1 MVESL
6 YSTIS
11 CKDSDRLLVDFVPC
25 DFVVAMISRSLRS
38 GLAAIALT
46 GLGTMTY
53 GEETVPG
60 DAQPK
65 INFEDHIKPIFR
77 QHCLNC
83 HNQSEAKGGL
93 ALDSMAALM
102 SGGGSGEI
110 VYDGDAQG
118 SRLWQLIAHEDTP
131 VMPPGQDKIPEEQ
144 IKLVAAWI
152 QGGMLE
158 NSGSKAKKK
167 KANAMAFVSTG
178 SGKPDGPPPMP
189 EVIPQ
194 AVPVVTERAAA
205 IPAIAAS
212 PWAPLVAIA
221 GQRQIVLYHGE
232 SGELLGILPFPEGIA
247 QSLRFSRDGSY
258 LIAGGGEH
266 SALGIAAIFNIKTGE
281 RIAEVGD
288 EYDVAFDADV
298 NDTMTKVALGGPQ
311 KMLRIYS
318 TADGEKLFDIKK
330 HTDWIY
336 AVAFSPDGVLIASGD
351 RSAGLVVWES
361 ATGQPYLDLTEHK
374 GAINDIAWRDDS
386 NVFASASDDGSIKL
400 WDIVSGKSIK
410 TINAHTGGVTSVAFD
425 HQGRLVSAGKDKKFK
440 LWDAN
445 GNLVREFPAMGEQV
459 LTVAIS
465 HDGSRIIAGDWNGEV
480 RMVQSEKPEASLS
493 LAANPP
499 PAAERLKVQVE
510 KLAAIEPDFQKSLA
524 QSNDLAGKLSEAV
537 KQHQALVAQRDQ
549 KNAAAKAAEDA
560 ATALV
565 AKADAAAGEIQKLT
579 SSTRDMHDL
588 VIAARLA
595 SLETTESQ
603 TLVADRESALAESLS
618 KAAQLRRDQI
628 ARRAESLVKREE
640 SKKMVAEVAAMK
652 EQIAKAES
660 AVAAAKSAAEAF
672 APEHAKVVS
681 AKASI
686 EKLVEQLRAAAVE

>member
-1 MVESL
+1 
-6 YSTIS
+6 
-11 CKDSDRLLVDFVPC
+11 
-25 DFVVAMISRSLRS
+25 MISKSFRS
-38 GLAAIALT
+38 GLAGIALA
-46 GLGTMTY
+46 GLSTMTY

-93 ALDSMAALM
+93 ALDSMTAVM

-110 VYDGDAQG
+110 VYDGDHEG

-131 VMPPGQDKIPEEQ
+131 VMPPGQDKMPEEQ
-144 IKLVAAWI
+144 INLVAAWI

-167 KANAMAFVSTG
+167 KANAMAFASTG
-178 SGKPDGPPPMP
+178 SGKPEGPPPMP

-205 IPAIAAS
+205 ISAVAAS
-212 PWAPLVAIA
+212 PWAPLIAIA

-266 SALGIAAIFNIKTGE
+266 SSLGMAAIFDIKTGE

-318 TADGEKLFDIKK
+318 TTDGEKLFDIKK

-351 RSAGLVVWES
+351 RSAGLVVWE
-361 ATGQPYLDLTEHK
+361 AETGQTYLDLTEHK

-386 NVFASASDDGSIKL
+386 NVFASASDDGTIKL
-400 WDIVSGKSIK
+400 WDIIAGKSIK
-410 TINAHTGGVTSVAFD
+410 SINAHTGGATSVAFD
-425 HQGRLVSAGKDKKFK
+425 HQGRLVTAGKDKKVK
-440 LWDAN
+440 LWDAA

-465 HDGSRIIAGDWNGEV
+465 HDGSRIIAGDWNGDV
-480 RMVQSEKPEASLS
+480 RMFESEQPAASLS

-499 PAAERLKVQVE
+499 PAADRLKEQLDR
-510 KLAAIEPDFQKSLA
+510 LAAMEPDFQKSLA
-524 QSNDLAGKLSEAV
+524 QSSDLAAKLAEAT
-537 KQHQALVAQRDQ
+537 KRHQALIAARDE

-560 ATALV
+560 ATALI
-565 AKADAAAGEIQKLT
+565 AQADAVAGEIQKLT

-588 VIAARLA
+588 VVAARLA
-595 SLETTESQ
+595 NLETNEAQ
-603 TLVADRESALAESLS
+603 QLVADRESALAESLVQ
-618 KAAQLRRDQI
+618 AAQLRRDQI
-628 ARRAESLVKREE
+628 ASRSEAVVKREDA
-640 SKKMVAEVAAMK
+640 KKFVAEVAAMK
-652 EQIAKAES
+652 APIAQSEA
-660 AVAAAKSAAEAF
+660 AVAAAKAAVDAF
-672 APEHAKVVS
+672 APDHATLVS
-681 AKASI
+681 TKTAI
-686 EKLVEQLRAAAVE
+686 EQLVEQLRVAAAE

>member
-1 MVESL
+1 
-6 YSTIS
+6 
-11 CKDSDRLLVDFVPC
+11 
-25 DFVVAMISRSLRS
+25 MISRSLRS
-38 GLAAIALT
+38 GLAAIAMT

-110 VYDGDAQG
+110 VYDGDVEG

-131 VMPPGQDKIPEEQ
+131 IMPPGQDKIPEEQ

-178 SGKPDGPPPMP
+178 SGKPEGPPPMP

-205 IPAIAAS
+205 ISAIAAS

-221 GQRQIVLYHGE
+221 GQRQIVLYHGD
-232 SGELLGILPFPEGIA
+232 SGELLGILPFPEGVA

-266 SALGIAAIFNIKTGE
+266 SALGLAAIFSIKTGE

-351 RSAGLVVWES
+351 RSAGLVVWE
-361 ATGQPYLDLTEHK
+361 AETGQPYLDLTEHK

-386 NVFASASDDGSIKL
+386 NVFASASDDGTIKL

-410 TINAHTGGVTSVAFD
+410 SITAHPGGVTSVSFD

-440 LWDAN
+440 LWDAT
-445 GNLVREFPAMGEQV
+445 GNLVREFPAMAEQV
-459 LTVAIS
+459 LAVAIS

-480 RMVQSEKPEASLS
+480 RMLQTEKPEASLS

-499 PAAERLKVQVE
+499 PAADRLKEQLE

-524 QSNDLAGKLSEAV
+524 QSNELAAKLAEAT
-537 KQHQALVAQRDQ
+537 KQHQTLVTQRDQ
-549 KNAAAKAAEDA
+549 KNAAAKAAENA
-560 ATALV
+560 ATDLV
-565 AKADAAAGEIQKLT
+565 AKADAAAAEIQKLT
-579 SSTRDMHDL
+579 SATRDMHDL
-588 VIAARLA
+588 VVAARLA
-595 SLETTESQ
+595 NLESTEAQ
-603 TLVADRESALAESLS
+603 KLVADRETALAESLV

-628 ARRAESLVKREE
+628 AQRSQALAKRDE
-640 SKKMVAEVAAMK
+640 SKKLAEEVAAMQDPIARS
-652 EQIAKAES
+652 EAVVATAKA
-660 AVAAAKSAAEAF
+660 AAEAY
-672 APEHAKVVS
+672 APEHAKLVEARS
-681 AKASI
+681 SI
-686 EKLVEQLRAAAVE
+686 EKLIEQLKAVK

>member
-1 MVESL
+1 
-6 YSTIS
+6 
-11 CKDSDRLLVDFVPC
+11 
-25 DFVVAMISRSLRS
+25 MIPKSFRS
-38 GLAAIALT
+38 GLAGIALA
-46 GLGTMTY
+46 GLSTMTY

-83 HNQSEAKGGL
+83 HNQNEAKGGL
-93 ALDSMAALM
+93 ALDSMTAVM
-102 SGGGSGEI
+102 TGGGSGEI
-110 VYDGDAQG
+110 VYDGDHEG

-131 VMPPGQDKIPEEQ
+131 VMPPGQDKMPEDQ

-167 KANAMAFVSTG
+167 KANAMAFASTG
-178 SGKPDGPPPMP
+178 SGKPEGPPPMP

-205 IPAIAAS
+205 ISAVAAS
-212 PWAPLVAIA
+212 PWAPLIAIA

-266 SALGIAAIFNIKTGE
+266 SSLGMAAIFDIKTGE

-298 NDTMTKVALGGPQ
+298 NDNMTKVALGGPQ

-351 RSAGLVVWES
+351 RSAGLVVWE
-361 ATGQPYLDLTEHK
+361 AETGQPYLDLTEHK

-386 NVFASASDDGSIKL
+386 NVFASASDDGTIKL
-400 WDIVSGKSIK
+400 WDIIAGKSIK
-410 TINAHTGGVTSVAFD
+410 SINAHTGGATSVAFD
-425 HQGRLVSAGKDKKFK
+425 HQGRLVSAGKDKKVK
-440 LWDAN
+440 LWDAT
-445 GNLVREFPAMGEQV
+445 GNLVREFAAMGEQV

-465 HDGSRIIAGDWNGEV
+465 HDGSRVIAGDWNGDV
-480 RMVQSEKPEASLS
+480 RMFDSELPAASLS

-499 PAAERLKVQVE
+499 PAADRLKQQLDR
-510 KLAAIEPDFQKSLA
+510 LAAMEPEFEKSLT
-524 QSNDLAGKLSEAV
+524 QSNDLAAKLAEAT
-537 KQHQALVAQRDQ
+537 KRHQALIAAREE
-549 KNAAAKAAEDA
+549 KNAAAKAADAA
-560 ATALV
+560 ATALI
-565 AKADAAAGEIQKLT
+565 AQADAVAGEIQKLT
-579 SSTRDMHDL
+579 LSTRDMHDL
-588 VIAARLA
+588 VVAARLA
-595 SLETTESQ
+595 NLESNEAQ
-603 TLVADRESALAESLS
+603 HLVADRESALAESLVQ
-618 KAAQLRRDQI
+618 AAHLRRDQI
-628 ARRAESLVKREE
+628 ARRGEAVVKREDA
-640 SKKMVAEVAAMK
+640 KKIVAEVAAMQ
-652 EQIAKAES
+652 EPIAQSEA
-660 AVAAAKSAAEAF
+660 AVAAAKAAVDAF
-672 APEHAKVVS
+672 APDHAKR
-681 AKASI
+681 ASI
-686 EKLVEQLRAAAVE
+686 KTAIEQLVEQLRVAAAE

>member
-1 MVESL
+1 
-6 YSTIS
+6 
-11 CKDSDRLLVDFVPC
+11 
-25 DFVVAMISRSLRS
+25 MISRNLRS

-46 GLGTMTY
+46 GLTTLAFGD
-53 GEETVPG
+53 ETVPG

-83 HNQSEAKGGL
+83 HNQGEAKGGL
-93 ALDSMAALM
+93 ALDSMTAVM

-110 VYDGDAQG
+110 VYDGDHEG

-178 SGKPDGPPPMP
+178 SGKPEGPPPMP

-205 IPAIAAS
+205 ISAVAAS
-212 PWAPLVAIA
+212 PWAPLVAIS

-232 SGELLGILPFPEGIA
+232 SGDLLGILPFPEGIA
-247 QSLRFSRDGSY
+247 QSLRFSRDGNY

-266 SALGIAAIFNIKTGE
+266 SALGMAAIFNIKTGE
-281 RIAEVGD
+281 RIAQVGD

-318 TADGEKLFDIKK
+318 TADGEKIFDIKK

-336 AVAFSPDGVLIASGD
+336 AVAFSPDGVLVASGD
-351 RSAGLVVWES
+351 RSAGLVVWE
-361 ATGQPYLDLTEHK
+361 AETGQPYLDLTEHK

-386 NVFASASDDGSIKL
+386 NVFASASDDGTIKL
-400 WDIVSGKSIK
+400 WDIIAGKSIK
-410 TINAHTGGVTSVAFD
+410 SINAHTGGVTSVAFD
-425 HQGRLVSAGKDKKFK
+425 HQGRLVSAGKDKKVK
-440 LWDAN
+440 LWDAT
-445 GNLVREFPAMGEQV
+445 GNLVREFPPMGEQV

-465 HDGSRIIAGDWNGEV
+465 HDGSRIIAGDWNGDV
-480 RMVQSEKPEASLS
+480 RMLQSEKPEESLS

-499 PAAERLKVQVE
+499 PAADRLKEQLE
-510 KLAAIEPDFQKSLA
+510 KLAALEPAFQKSLA
-524 QSNDLAGKLSEAV
+524 QTNELAAKLDAATKE
-537 KQHQALVAQRDQ
+537 HQSLIAQRDQ

-560 ATALV
+560 AAALV

-588 VIAARLA
+588 VVAARLA
-595 SLETTESQ
+595 NLESIEAQ
-603 TLVADRESALAESLS
+603 KLVADRESALADSLV

-628 ARRAESLVKREE
+628 AHRAEAVAKSNE
-640 SKKMVAEVAAMK
+640 SKTIVAEVTAMQ
-652 EQIAKAES
+652 ETIAKAEA
-660 AVAAAKSAAEAF
+660 AVSAAKAAVDAN
-672 APEHAKVVS
+672 APEHAKLLTARTAV
-681 AKASI
+681 
-686 EKLVEQLRAAAVE
+686 EKLVEQLRATAQ